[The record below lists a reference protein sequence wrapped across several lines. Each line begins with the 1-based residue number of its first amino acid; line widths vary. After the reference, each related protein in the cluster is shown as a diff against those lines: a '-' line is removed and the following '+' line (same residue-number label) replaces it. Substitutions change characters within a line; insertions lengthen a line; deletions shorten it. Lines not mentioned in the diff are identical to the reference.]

1 MRLTEE
7 QVKEGIEK
15 SKSYSGAAKKFG
27 VSRQRLWVFCQRH
40 DLSIQK
46 NSKAIARLIPTDIR
60 ELKKRVSDVK
70 NRKSGFYRDK
80 MKKKS
85 SQRLKGS

>member
-1 MRLTEE
+1 MQLTEE
-7 QVKEGIEK
+7 QVKEAIEK
-15 SKSYSGAAKKFG
+15 SKSYSGGAKRFG

-60 ELKKRVSDVK
+60 KSKKGSATLKIGSRVFIEIKLRK
-70 NRKSGFYRDK
+70 NRFNA
-80 MKKKS
+80 
-85 SQRLKGS
+85 